1 VFGGEIEGVGGVA
14 MEAFAKVRL
23 HQKKPLET
31 RVPDLLWKD
40 RSLTE
45 GARYLWCYFWM
56 LRDTCRK
63 FTFAQLRRGTGLSQR
78 SLLRHLDALKERLW
92 LQYSRTGRSVEVQPL
107 WPRSSRWIVLV
118 DDLLLDHTL
127 PHAARWVWGV
137 IRRLGR
143 RFSYRMLM
151 KHTGYSH
158 NSLTKYLR
166 LLQEKG
172 YLSGT
177 TGRVGRFKA
186 FDLTSTNPAED
197 RRIAALAQFEKSKSI
212 VEEWKA
218 YSWGQFLLAR
228 MVELLTDAVII
239 ENGAASC
246 LDNPETGGRMQ
257 FDLFLPKFNTA
268 IEFQGPQHSRVTQ
281 RFPDES
287 ELRAQQRRDQL
298 KRQLSR
304 EAGITLVEVF
314 PHDLSFE
321 RLAELLG
328 TAGVCLRTIPDER
341 RYVYQALRRHAE
353 RYRATVGSDAAD

>member
-1 VFGGEIEGVGGVA
+1 
-14 MEAFAKVRL
+14 MEAPSNNRL
-23 HQKKPLET
+23 LQTKPLEV

-45 GARYLWCYFWM
+45 GARYLWCYLWM
-56 LRDTCRK
+56 LRDTQRK
-63 FTFAQLRRGTGLSQR
+63 FTFAELRRGTGLSQR
-78 SLLRHLDALKERLW
+78 SVLRHLDALANRLW
-92 LQYSRTGRSVEVQPL
+92 LRYTRTGRSVQVQPL
-107 WPRSSRWIVLV
+107 WPRSSRYIVLV

-166 LLQEKG
+166 LLRSKG

-177 TGRVGRFKA
+177 VCRVGRRKA
-186 FDLTSTNPAED
+186 FDYTSGNPAEE
-197 RRIAALAQFEKSKSI
+197 RRLAALAKFEKSKSL
-212 VEEWKA
+212 VEQWKA
-218 YSWGQFLLAR
+218 YSWGQFLFAR
-228 MVELLTDAVII
+228 KVEMLTGAVVI

-257 FDLFLPKFNTA
+257 FDLFLPKYHVA
-268 IEFQGPQHSRVTQ
+268 LEFQGPQHTRLTH
-281 RFPDES
+281 RFPDEAQ
-287 ELRAQQRRDQL
+287 LRAQQRRDEL

-304 EAGITLVEVF
+304 EAGITLIEVF
-314 PHDLSFE
+314 PEDLSFE
-321 RLAELLG
+321 RLAELLHS
-328 TAGVCLRTIPDER
+328 AGVPLRPIPDEQ
-341 RYVYQALRRHAE
+341 RYVYQALRRHAGK
-353 RYRATVGSDAAD
+353 YRAAVLGKRAV